1 MGLSGSIMSNLPLQN
16 PPMFFQVPVN
26 AVVLAVGKAV
36 DPDEIGLKVSAGGDV
51 LFTEALV
58 NRRLLPAMVPFDA
71 TPLVVVF
78 QAIVILPTS
87 WCAAPAVAP
96 KT

>member
-1 MGLSGSIMSNLPLQN
+1 
-16 PPMFFQVPVN
+16 MFFQVPVK
-26 AVVLAVGKAV
+26 AVVFDVGNVV
-36 DPDEIGLKVSAGGDV
+36 DPLEITAKISAGT
-51 LFTEALV
+51 LFVATAALV
-58 NRRLLPAMVPFDA
+58 NRRLLPAIVPFDA

-78 QAIVILPTS
+78 QAIVMLPMS

>member
-1 MGLSGSIMSNLPLQN
+1 
-16 PPMFFQVPVN
+16 MFFQVPFN
-26 AVVLAVGKAV
+26 AVVFAVGNVLWFDTIVVK
-36 DPDEIGLKVSAGGDV
+36 ISAGEFV
-51 LFTEALV
+51 VFTEALV
-58 NRRLLPAMVPFDA
+58 NRRLLPAIVPFDA

-78 QAIVILPTS
+78 QAIVILPMS

>member
-1 MGLSGSIMSNLPLQN
+1 
-16 PPMFFQVPVN
+16 MFFQVPVN
-26 AVVLAVGKAV
+26 AVVFDVGKTV
-36 DPDEIGLKVSAGGDV
+36 ELVTGLAKISAGNPAAI
-51 LFTEALV
+51 TEALV

-78 QAIVILPTS
+78 QAIVMLPTS
-87 WCAAPAVAP
+87 WCDAPAVAP